1 MNAMPGGMRL
11 PSEAPAAIEPS
22 TSRSSYL
29 RRRNE
34 GSATVAMVA
43 AVDTDEPD
51 TAENSAEAPTLV
63 CSRPPGSRPS
73 HSAIAPYILLSIPL
87 YILLGEIL
95 VRSGATDKMY
105 GAIALW

>member
-1 MNAMPGGMRL
+1 MKAMPGGMRL

-63 CSRPPGSRPS
+63 CSRPPGNRPS
-73 HSAIAPYILLSIPL
+73 HSAIAPYILSVAPERTRISPS
-87 YILLGEIL
+87 
-95 VRSGATDKMY
+95 RM
-105 GAIALW
+105 